1 MGYQLGDL
9 GRTFRDQMYNVL
21 TGGDGSVPPAKS
33 SFITWCMPGLPYQEA
48 DFAFAAQGIGTGA
61 TAAEDKL
68 LLQQAY
74 NFSSLIDFIPDVT
87 SAYSSGRQDGV
98 WRNASGARL
107 SEIYGQI
114 LKFSKV
120 VDDQLTDDQKAKLD
134 RFRGLLRVTRTVKDI
149 VTEQEK
155 QVTEDSPMLKAYK
168 ACMQAYVTA
177 ALSYNNKRIAAQAA
191 VGESGKQAVADWAAN
206 AQLYSM
212 QAAAAMDDWTSSG
225 YRNEVEEINAYIDQT
240 TEKSMLLWKRNLE
253 RFYEE
258 ANTNA
263 LGPGQSFYYTT
274 VVPGDFATS
283 NGWTAYS
290 MYHQMVDSHS
300 HYETTSWSAGGG
312 LNFGLWST
320 SAGVTTNSQDY
331 SENFQ
336 VDDFS
341 MSFEMAQVQVVRPW
355 FYPEFLENRG
365 WDLRKGQGWNY
376 DQMPSDGGNPPQGRF
391 IGYPL
396 QALFIRNLTIHSAS
410 LAQALQTHQSSV
422 SVNASVGW
430 GPFSVKGSY
439 SHSES
444 DQHFHSEN
452 DGATITVPGMQI
464 IGFVNHLLDTTPNL
478 LDGLDPD
485 QLV

>member
-21 TGGDGSVPPAKS
+21 TGGDGSVPPSTS

-68 LLQQAY
+68 LLQQAF
-74 NFSSLIDFIPDVT
+74 NFASLIDFIPDVT
-87 SAYSSGRQDGV
+87 SAYSTGRQEGV

-120 VDDQLTDDQKAKLD
+120 IDDQLTDDQKKKLE

-168 ACMQAYVTA
+168 AGMQAYVAA
-177 ALSYNNKRIAAQAA
+177 ALAYNNKRIAAQAA
-191 VGESGKQAVADWAAN
+191 IGEAGKQAVADWASN
-206 AQLYSM
+206 AQLYGL
-212 QAAAAMDDWTSSG
+212 QVAAAADDWTSSG

-253 RFYEE
+253 RYYEE
-258 ANTNA
+258 ALTSA
-263 LGPGQSFYYTT
+263 LGPGQSFYYTS

-283 NGWTAYS
+283 AGWTNYS

-312 LNFGLWST
+312 LNWGLWSA
-320 SAGVTTNSQDY
+320 SAGVSSTSTDY

-336 VDDFS
+336 LEDFS
-341 MSFEMAQVQVVRPW
+341 MSFDMTQVQVVRPW

-365 WDLRKGQGWNY
+365 WDLCKGEGWNY
-376 DQMPSDGGNPPQGRF
+376 DDMPSDGGTPPQGRF

-396 QALFIRNLTIHSAS
+396 QALFVKNLTIRSAS
-410 LAQALQTHQSSV
+410 LAQAFQHHASSV
-422 SVNASVGW
+422 SVSASVGW
-430 GPFSVKGSY
+430 GPFTINGSY

-452 DGATITVPGMQI
+452 DGATIRVPGMQI
-464 IGFVNHLLDTTPNL
+464 IGFVNHLLGKTPNL
-478 LDGLDPD
+478 LDGIDPD